1 MNWNSFVKIL
11 NQLKLSN
18 NPVRVCGVLWF
29 SANLLCYKYFML
41 PSVFVKATSRVLP
54 PCFFLFPFAGPKL
67 QRSASGKKPGLLTHG
82 EVSCLLASMSKYTQE
97 RLDWNTQAI
106 RLHCLQTLARH
117 SLILSRRDCRHTHSN
132 HSVVS

>member
-67 QRSASGKKPGLLTHG
+67 QRSASGKKNPVCLHMEKLAVCWHQCQSTH
-82 EVSCLLASMSKYTQE
+82 
-97 RLDWNTQAI
+97 RND
-106 RLHCLQTLARH
+106 
-117 SLILSRRDCRHTHSN
+117 
-132 HSVVS
+132 